1 MKYSDAEIE
10 EARRLAEQAQAQVD
24 TQAEVIARMQRSG
37 LSTAITEEALR
48 TMSRIRD
55 QMRARLKSMTEASK
69 GS

>member
-1 MKYSDAEIE
+1 MKYSDADIE

-24 TQAEVIARMQRSG
+24 TQAEMIARMQRSG
-37 LSTAITEEALR
+37 LSTAIAEEALR

-55 QMRARLKSMTEASK
+55 QMRARLKSMMEASK